1 MACGRSCEPLRVGVP
16 FEGSSAGTGD
26 TQRNIMEGFYA

>member
-1 MACGRSCEPLRVGVP
+1 MRVGVP
-16 FEGSSAGTGD
+16 FEGASAGSGD